1 MICGFKV
8 YDSAKKLPDCWD
20 EIAKDNVLMKKAF
33 LMFLEEVN
41 YCRQSY
47 HLDEENNIIMVSYRL
62 KLNLFTFSTSFGP
75 DFDIRVAGIPLSVAA
90 PGFVCSEDGLSIL
103 AAYLESFPLILILNT
118 DGRLPVPKAHTLG
131 TYSMELREDF
141 DFFFKSLKSRHRRR
155 LKRALSKAEDLKI
168 SELPNR
174 DFNKE
179 HYSLY
184 EQVYKRS
191 EGKLE
196 KLKIEYFQRMD
207 AKMYQIRGMDNE
219 LSAFFQIKQVE
230 KEMVFLFCGVD
241 KESNRK
247 YDTYLNMLIYMVK
260 LAYEKQ
266 CLRLHLGQTT
276 AYSKSRLGA
285 KKEVKYMHLA
295 SGFIPKVLCEMLLS
309 ILGNKE
315 D

>member
-1 MICGFKV
+1 
-8 YDSAKKLPDCWD
+8 
-20 EIAKDNVLMKKAF
+20 
-33 LMFLEEVN
+33 
-41 YCRQSY
+41 
-47 HLDEENNIIMVSYRL
+47 
-62 KLNLFTFSTSFGP
+62 
-75 DFDIRVAGIPLSVAA
+75 
-90 PGFVCSEDGLSIL
+90 
-103 AAYLESFPLILILNT
+103 
-118 DGRLPVPKAHTLG
+118 
-131 TYSMELREDF
+131 
-141 DFFFKSLKSRHRRR
+141 
-155 LKRALSKAEDLKI
+155 
-168 SELPNR
+168 
-174 DFNKE
+174 
-179 HYSLY
+179 
-184 EQVYKRS
+184 
-191 EGKLE
+191 
-196 KLKIEYFQRMD
+196 
-207 AKMYQIRGMDNE
+207 MYQIRGTDNE

-230 KEMVFLFCGVD
+230 KEMVFLFYGVD